1 MSVEKSSQKT
11 SGHEDSEH
19 GYPRRDY
26 LGQPVVYGVLPDQ
39 LNDEISLVDL
49 FSKLASQWKLII
61 TATVGGTLLA
71 VVLAMLLPTV
81 YQPSLKVSVP
91 FAGNIAALTTVNTLL
106 GGDSHFPSSPQAVFT
121 SYYNMLRSREAFSA
135 YIGELNYLQEYYPD
149 VTTTD
154 EKSVLLA
161 SLIKGL
167 KISIE
172 EPVPERK
179 GGYVAN
185 PSRLGVSLQVENE
198 IAGVELLNNFV
209 VYVNQKLVDKLQ
221 NEVDTLIRHKVEILT
236 KQVAKLRE
244 QYRQGR
250 VLSIKKMEQDNAKT
264 IAQLQEQMSAYVTK
278 EKANRTTQVANAVE
292 ALEMAKSL
300 NITYPTTLDA
310 MAQRGQESRSVGTAI
325 TVVDNKQVLSLY
337 LQGTKYL
344 SALIETLTNRK
355 SDEQYLEKVNNL
367 KESIQLIKN
376 DQALAALKKRQS
388 DDPWIKGLPATLA
401 EIGALK
407 ALSPDFTDVIAF
419 TLDDSAVVTNEKIK
433 PNKKL
438 IVAVGFVLSLFIA
451 LFVAM
456 IVASLKERNRETE
469 DV

>member
-1 MSVEKSSQKT
+1 
-11 SGHEDSEH
+11 
-19 GYPRRDY
+19 
-26 LGQPVVYGVLPDQ
+26 
-39 LNDEISLVDL
+39 
-49 FSKLASQWKLII
+49 
-61 TATVGGTLLA
+61 
-71 VVLAMLLPTV
+71 
-81 YQPSLKVSVP
+81 
-91 FAGNIAALTTVNTLL
+91 
-106 GGDSHFPSSPQAVFT
+106 
-121 SYYNMLRSREAFSA
+121 
-135 YIGELNYLQEYYPD
+135 
-149 VTTTD
+149 
-154 EKSVLLA
+154 
-161 SLIKGL
+161 
-167 KISIE
+167 
-172 EPVPERK
+172 
-179 GGYVAN
+179 
-185 PSRLGVSLQVENE
+185 
-198 IAGVELLNNFV
+198 
-209 VYVNQKLVDKLQ
+209 
-221 NEVDTLIRHKVEILT
+221 EILT

-456 IVASLKERNRETE
+456 IVASLKERNREKE